1 MRKQSL
7 FILVVLCF
15 QIEAIGQDVSYSNTD
30 MPALANSMKN
40 ESTRLMYNR
49 NLQFLF
55 DAYAGY
61 DKDGMKIKKE
71 KELAALRINT
81 LKENYGHRQKY
92 PDSIATGWHVVALTD
107 NKEFYKEAKVF
118 VSKNTIQQLVVDD
131 CIRLNCTTRDQV
143 RNAGTVITINDINS
157 GYELLNVYFIND
169 LDSTALIG
177 EPMQPGYVSFWTSK
191 GKYLKER
198 LMIND
203 IERDFISKLHE
214 VEPGCFE
221 TGVPFYMLKPGVYKL
236 RVTKTGNDREEKF
249 EIKSGMCLKYQLK

>member
-1 MRKQSL
+1 
-7 FILVVLCF
+7 V
-15 QIEAIGQDVSYSNTD
+15 Y
-30 MPALANSMKN
+30 
-40 ESTRLMYNR
+40 
-49 NLQFLF
+49 
-55 DAYAGY
+55 
-61 DKDGMKIKKE
+61 
-71 KELAALRINT
+71 
-81 LKENYGHRQKY
+81 
-92 PDSIATGWHVVALTD
+92 
-107 NKEFYKEAKVF
+107 
-118 VSKNTIQQLVVDD
+118 VSKNTIQQLVIQD
-131 CIRLNCTTRDQV
+131 CIRVRCTKAQV
-143 RNAGTVITINDINS
+143 KNAAGAITLTDINS
-157 GYELLNVYFIND
+157 ESETLNVYFIYD
-169 LDSTALIG
+169 LDSTALID

>member
-7 FILVVLCF
+7 FILVVFCF
-15 QIEAIGQDVSYSNTD
+15 QIKAIAQDVSYSNTD
-30 MPALANSMKN
+30 VTAFANSMRN

-55 DAYAGY
+55 DAFAGY

-92 PDSIATGWHVVALTD
+92 PDSIATGWHIVALTD
-107 NKEFYKEAKVF
+107 NKEFYKEAKVY
-118 VSKNTIQQLVVDD
+118 VSKNTIQQLVIQD
-131 CIRLNCTTRDQV
+131 CIRVRCTKSQV
-143 RNAGTVITINDINS
+143 KNAAGAITLTDINS
-157 GYELLNVYFIND
+157 ESETLNVYFIYD
-169 LDSTALIG
+169 LDSTVLID

-214 VEPGCFE
+214 AEPGCFE